1 MMNDLFFLN
10 ESDDEE
16 EKKKE
21 YDDNEKD
28 EDDEFNSLIND
39 DDEVDID
46 EDKDDNFNNLIDN
59 NKEDCCDDV
68 YNKALKVAYAM
79 TIFTMNIKYIQLNTV
94 GDLYSIGWLDNT
106 KYTVESFTQLL
117 YELATESQSIDI
129 DNPIHAKEHCENMSV
144 ANEKE
149 YTICSAVKFIDKNIH
164 ELLDYLNCLRDA
176 LNVDVEKRY
185 LVNRCEQEIGNLAK
199 CSNFYIRKMLAGE
212 STPTDNS
219 KITSY
224 NNESYSYNDLF

>member
-1 MMNDLFFLN
+1 MINDLFFLN

-28 EDDEFNSLIND
+28 EDDEFNSLID
-39 DDEVDID
+39 DNDEVDDID
-46 EDKDDNFNNLIDN
+46 EDDNKDDN
-59 NKEDCCDDV
+59 CCDDV
-68 YNKALKVAYAM
+68 YNKALKAAYAM
-79 TIFTMNIKYIQLNTV
+79 TIFTMNIKYIQLNIV
-94 GDLYSIGWLDNT
+94 GDLYSIRWLDDT
-106 KYTVESFTQLL
+106 KYMAESFAQSL
-117 YELATESQSIDI
+117 YELAAESQSIDI

-144 ANEKE
+144 ASEKE

-176 LNVDVEKRY
+176 LNTDVEKRY
-185 LVNRCEQEIGNLAK
+185 LVNRCEQEIGSLTK

-212 STPTDNS
+212 PTSTDNS
-219 KITSY
+219 KITPY

>member
-28 EDDEFNSLIND
+28 EAKNEDDEFNSLIDGN
-39 DDEVDID
+39 DEVDDID
-46 EDKDDNFNNLIDN
+46 EDDNKDDN
-59 NKEDCCDDV
+59 CCDNV
-68 YNKALKVAYAM
+68 YNKALKAAYAM

-94 GDLYSIGWLDNT
+94 GDLYSIGWVDNT
-106 KYTVESFTQLL
+106 KYTVESFAQSL
-117 YELATESQSIDI
+117 YELAAESQSIDI

-144 ANEKE
+144 ASEKE
-149 YTICSAVKFIDKNIH
+149 YTISSAVKFIDKNIH
-164 ELLDYLNCLRDA
+164 ELLDYLNYLRDA
-176 LNVDVEKRY
+176 LNTDVEKRY
-185 LVNRCEQEIGNLAK
+185 LVNRCEQVIGDLAK

-212 STPTDNS
+212 TTSTNNS

>member
-1 MMNDLFFLN
+1 MNDLFFLN

-28 EDDEFNSLIND
+28 EAKNEDDEFNSLID
-39 DDEVDID
+39 DNDEVDDID
-46 EDKDDNFNNLIDN
+46 EDDN
-59 NKEDCCDDV
+59 CCDDV
-68 YNKALKVAYAM
+68 YNKALKAAYAM
-79 TIFTMNIKYIQLNTV
+79 TIFAMNIKYIHLNTV

-106 KYTVESFTQLL
+106 KYTVESFAQSL

-144 ANEKE
+144 ASEKE
-149 YTICSAVKFIDKNIH
+149 YTISSAVKFIDKNIH

-176 LNVDVEKRY
+176 LNTDVEKRY
-185 LVNRCEQEIGNLAK
+185 LVNRCEQVIGDLAK

-212 STPTDNS
+212 PTFTNNS